1 MTEHSGDAHRTA
13 YQEFHDM
20 RIEPMDDGVVVGH
33 VPYDETLTNPF
44 GVINGGVVAT
54 LIDVASGAALRRTF
68 DDPDSGFLA
77 TVDLDVK
84 YLNPATEDLRA
95 EVTVAHAGG
104 SVGVTEADVTAQ
116 NGDGEPT
123 PVAIGTTA
131 YRLFR
136 GEPGGE

>member
-1 MTEHSGDAHRTA
+1 MTGDSYRTA

-20 RIEPMDDGVVVGH
+20 RIEPRADGTVVGN
-33 VPYDETLTNPF
+33 VPYDEKLTNPF
-44 GVINGGVVAT
+44 GVVNGGVVAT

-68 DDPDSGFLA
+68 EDPDSGFLA

-84 YLNPATEDLRA
+84 YLNPATDDLRA

-104 SVGVTEADVTAQ
+104 SIGLTEAEVTCPDA
-116 NGDGEPT
+116 DGEPT
-123 PVAIGTTA
+123 PVAVGTTA

-136 GEPGGE
+136 DGFENG